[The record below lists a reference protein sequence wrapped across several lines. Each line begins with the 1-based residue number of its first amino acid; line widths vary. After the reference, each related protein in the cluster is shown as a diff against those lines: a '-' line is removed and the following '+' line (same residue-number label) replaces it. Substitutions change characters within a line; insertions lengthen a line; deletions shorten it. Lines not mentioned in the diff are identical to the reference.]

1 MFSRTQFSGP
11 ARQRGAIGL
20 IGALALGTAVLCT
33 LVVVDSGRLYLD
45 QRELQRVADNAA
57 LEAVAR
63 GGNCQAGGSAD
74 TYAKESAA
82 RNGFAVGDDR
92 PLTAT
97 CGSLRTGADNLRT
110 FSPNASQASAIR
122 VVVSERVPTS
132 IALGVTNLFS
142 DIPLSTDTR
151 LSAMAVAAAPTPSV
165 AQLSIRSTLLTVDTA
180 ESNLLNA
187 VASGLLGGNV
197 SLSAAGWNGLL
208 QSNINL
214 LKYLDQL
221 AINLNVTAGDYNQLV
236 ATDATVSQLIQA
248 AATVVQANGATADVQ
263 ANGVTADVLTAL
275 ASLQLAATGSNPV
288 KLGDILQLQTGTV
301 STGLDAS
308 VQLFQLM
315 QAFVELASSKSAVAA
330 TLPISALGLAD
341 VTTKIKVIEPPRLS
355 AIGDPELAKASPRGP
370 DQIYVRTAQ
379 VRVLVSVNLPVL
391 SSVSGLSN
399 AVLGLVGTLTP
410 TVNSLLSLNLVD
422 TINSLSCLLGAGCQ
436 QLSPQLLPSPQID
449 IVLEAGG
456 AESYVTDYSCPVSG
470 SGTKSLTAHTS
481 TSLANLKV
489 GQIDDPASAFSL
501 SASPSVKPL
510 PLVDLGVWTCHKIL
524 GIGSCGPARTAYAA
538 GGLAIMT
545 STSVVPSTQDLVFS
559 SNTAPFPIPA
569 NVKLEPSFQTVQ
581 PTTNVV
587 ASLASTLAGISL
599 ITYKPLGG
607 NPLGSV
613 VMGVAGLISDVS
625 TILTPL
631 ITGLLSP
638 LLDPLLN
645 KLLTSLGIDLMNV
658 EVGANLSCGQAGRAY
673 LVL

>member
-1 MFSRTQFSGP
+1 MFPRTHFSGP

-45 QRELQRVADNAA
+45 HRELQRVADNAA

-63 GGNCQAGGSAD
+63 GGNCQAGLSAV
-74 TYAKESAA
+74 AFARESAA

-142 DIPLSTDTR
+142 DTPLSTDTR

-221 AINLNVTAGDYNQLV
+221 AINLNVTAGDYNQLL
-236 ATDATVSQLIQA
+236 ATDATVTQLIQA
-248 AATVVQANGATADVQ
+248 AATVVQANGATADV
-263 ANGVTADVLTAL
+263 LTAL
-275 ASLQLAATGSNPV
+275 TSLQLAATGSNPV

-315 QAFVELASSKSAVAA
+315 QAFIELASSKSAVAA

-379 VRVLVSVNLPVL
+379 VRVLLSVNLPVL

-422 TINSLSCLLGAGCQ
+422 TINSLSCLLGAGCK

-456 AESYVTDYSCPVSG
+456 AESYVTDYSCPVSD

-489 GQIDDPASAFSL
+489 GQIDDPASAFSS

-545 STSVVPSTQDLVFS
+545 STSVAPSTQDLVFS
-559 SNTAPFPIPA
+559 SNTVPFPIPA

-658 EVGANLSCGQAGRAY
+658 EVGANLTCGQTGRAY
-673 LVL
+673 LVI

>member
-1 MFSRTQFSGP
+1 MFPRTQFSGP

-63 GGNCQAGGSAD
+63 GGNCQAGLSA
-74 TYAKESAA
+74 AAFARESAA

-97 CGSLRTGADNLRT
+97 CGSLQTGADNLRT

-142 DIPLSTDTR
+142 DTPLSTDTR
-151 LSAMAVAAAPTPSV
+151 LSAMAVAAAPMPSV

-221 AINLNVTAGDYNQLV
+221 AIKLNVTAGDYNQLL
-236 ATDATVSQLIQA
+236 ATDATVTQLIQA
-248 AATVVQANGATADVQ
+248 AATVVQANGA
-263 ANGVTADVLTAL
+263 TADVLTAL

-315 QAFVELASSKSAVAA
+315 QAFIELASSKSAVAA

-379 VRVLVSVNLPVL
+379 VRVLLSVNLPVL

-456 AESYVTDYSCPVSG
+456 AESYVTDYSCPVSD

-489 GQIDDPASAFSL
+489 GQIDDPASAFS
-501 SASPSVKPL
+501 SSTSPSVKPL

-545 STSVVPSTQDLVFS
+545 STSVAPSTQDLVFS

-645 KLLTSLGIDLMNV
+645 NLLTSLGIDLMNV
-658 EVGANLSCGQAGRAY
+658 EVGANLTCGQTGRAY
-673 LVL
+673 LVI

>member
-63 GGNCQAGGSAD
+63 GGNCQAGLSA
-74 TYAKESAA
+74 AAFARESAA

-97 CGSLRTGADNLRT
+97 CGSLQTGADNLRT

-248 AATVVQANGATADVQ
+248 AATVVQ

-658 EVGANLSCGQAGRAY
+658 EVGANLTCGQTGRAY

>member
-1 MFSRTQFSGP
+1 MFSRTRFSGP

-33 LVVVDSGRLYLD
+33 LVVVDSGSLYLE
-45 QRELQRVADNAA
+45 QRKLQRVADNAA
-57 LEAVAR
+57 LEAVSR
-63 GGNCQAGGSAD
+63 GGNCLAGGSAD
-74 TYAKESAA
+74 RYAKESAA
-82 RNGFAVGDDR
+82 RNDFVVSDVSGDETR
-92 PLTAT
+92 KLATT
-97 CGSLRTGADNLRT
+97 CGSLQTSADNLRT

-122 VVVSERVPTS
+122 VVVSEAVPTS
-132 IALGVTNLFS
+132 IALSVTNLFS
-142 DIPLSTDTR
+142 DTPLSTNTR
-151 LSAMAVAAAPTPSV
+151 ISAMAVAAAPMPSV

-221 AINLNVTAGDYNQLV
+221 VINLNVTAGDYNQLL
-236 ATDATVSQLIQA
+236 ATNATVTQLIQA
-248 AATVVQANGATADVQ
+248 AATVVQANGA
-263 ANGVTADVLTAL
+263 TADVLTAL

-288 KLGDILQLQTGTV
+288 KLGDILQLQTGAA
-301 STGLDAS
+301 STGLDAN

-315 QAFVELASSKSAVAA
+315 QAFIELASSKSAVAA
-330 TLPISALGLAD
+330 TLPISVLGLAD

-355 AIGDPELAKASPRGP
+355 AIGDPELAKISPRGP

-379 VRVLVSVNLPVL
+379 VRVLLSVNLPVL

-470 SGTKSLTAHTS
+470 SDTKSLTAHTS

-489 GQIDDPASAFSL
+489 GQIDDPASAFSS

-510 PLVDLGVWTCHKIL
+510 PLVDMGVWTCHKIL
-524 GIGSCGPARTAYAA
+524 GIGNCGPARTAYAA

-545 STSVVPSTQDLVFS
+545 STSVAPSTQDLVFS

-569 NVKLEPSFQTVQ
+569 NIKLEPSFQTVQ
-581 PTTNVV
+581 PTTDVV

-599 ITYKPLGG
+599 ITYQPVGG

-613 VMGVAGLISDVS
+613 VMGVEGLISDVS
-625 TILTPL
+625 AILTPL

-658 EVGANLSCGQAGRAY
+658 EVGANLTCGQTGRAY
-673 LVL
+673 LVI

>member
-63 GGNCQAGGSAD
+63 GGNCQAGLSA
-74 TYAKESAA
+74 AAFARESAV

-142 DIPLSTDTR
+142 DTPLSTDTR

-236 ATDATVSQLIQA
+236 ATDATVTQLIQA
-248 AATVVQANGATADVQ
+248 AATVVQADGA
-263 ANGVTADVLTAL
+263 TADVLTAL

-315 QAFVELASSKSAVAA
+315 QAFIELASSKSAIAA

-355 AIGDPELAKASPRGP
+355 AIGDPELAKASPRGA

-379 VRVLVSVNLPVL
+379 VRVLLSVNLPVL

-489 GQIDDPASAFSL
+489 GQIDDPASAFSS

-545 STSVVPSTQDLVFS
+545 STSVAPSTQDLVFS

-581 PTTNVV
+581 PTSNVV

-625 TILTPL
+625 IILTPL

-658 EVGANLSCGQAGRAY
+658 EVGANLTCGQTGRAY